1 MTQEFIKG
9 LIIGGGVMLLILMLF
24 KDLFLKRIFSSAVPV
39 IQDDETGEVMELEDF
54 VHVLRERARED
65 SIRNYKLLILLKA
78 TINMILKVHNLDKG
92 LEEALIKKSKEVDK
106 HLSEF
111 EEIFKGLGINIS
123 EIIDKSTFLEDEKI
137 F

>member
-1 MTQEFIKG
+1 MTSEFIKG
-9 LIIGGGVMLLILMLF
+9 LIIGGGVMLFILMLF

-39 IQDDETGEVMELEDF
+39 IQDDETGEVMELADF
-54 VHVLRERARED
+54 VCVLKERARED

-106 HLSEF
+106 HLNEF
-111 EEIFKGLGINIS
+111 EEIFRGLGINIS